1 MSKKINFN
9 SIDVNLEINH
19 PQPASKLL
27 PEWFKKI
34 PGVVGGVDTIK
45 KCMPFLDSM
54 TTGYM
59 LTLAAD
65 VYFDGVGV
73 QQISKAN
80 VVMTH
85 GKDQIGE
92 MEVPKEYS
100 KQPFKWNNFF
110 LLKTPKGYS
119 TLFTHPMNRI
129 DLPFYTLSG
138 IVETDKFGLAVNFPF
153 FIKKDFVGIIPA
165 GTPIAQALPFKR
177 TNWKHEVE
185 DQKPT
190 HLPGYRFTMH
200 NPPFGFY
207 KKNFWTRKKYE

>member
-1 MSKKINFN
+1 MTKKINFY

-19 PQPASKLL
+19 PQPSSRFL
-27 PEWFKKI
+27 PQWFKKI
-34 PGVVGGVDTIK
+34 PGVTEGMDTIK

-73 QQISKAN
+73 QQISKVN

-85 GKDQIGE
+85 AQSQIGE
-92 MEVPKEYS
+92 MEIPKEYS
-100 KQPFKWNNFF
+100 KQPYKWNNFF

-153 FIKKDFVGIIPA
+153 FVKKDFVGIIPA

-177 TNWKHEVE
+177 TDWKHKVE

-190 HLPGYRFTMH
+190 ILPGYRFTMH